1 MIDREVLLSFVI
13 NLSNNVLNENE
24 TKVLK
29 KGLHVAPIQQ
39 KNKIPK
45 LCNNFEEVCKCMR
58 IKWAFTNDTSQDCS
72 AVCVF
77 TRKPFRKAWFGHA
90 NLQVFLIQV

>member
-1 MIDREVLLSFVI
+1 MIAREVLLSFAF

-29 KGLHVAPIQQ
+29 KGLHFAPIQQ

-45 LCNNFEEVCKCMR
+45 LRNNFEEVCRRMR
-58 IKWAFTNDTSQDCS
+58 IK
-72 AVCVF
+72 
-77 TRKPFRKAWFGHA
+77 
-90 NLQVFLIQV
+90 

>member
-1 MIDREVLLSFVI
+1 MTAREVLLSFVF

-29 KGLHVAPIQQ
+29 KGLHFVPIQQ

-45 LCNNFEEVCKCMR
+45 LRNNFEEFCKCMR
-58 IKWAFTNDTSQDCS
+58 IK
-72 AVCVF
+72 
-77 TRKPFRKAWFGHA
+77 
-90 NLQVFLIQV
+90 

>member
-1 MIDREVLLSFVI
+1 MIAREVLLSFAF
-13 NLSNNVLNENE
+13 NLSNNVLNESE

-29 KGLHVAPIQQ
+29 KGLHFAPIQQ

-45 LCNNFEEVCKCMR
+45 LRNNFEEVCRRMR
-58 IKWAFTNDTSQDCS
+58 IKWAFKNDTSQDCS

-90 NLQVFLIQV
+90 NLKVFLSQV

>member
-1 MIDREVLLSFVI
+1 MNDGQGSFAQFC

-29 KGLHVAPIQQ
+29 KGLHFAPIQQ

-45 LCNNFEEVCKCMR
+45 LRNNFEEVCRRMR
-58 IKWAFTNDTSQDCS
+58 IK
-72 AVCVF
+72 
-77 TRKPFRKAWFGHA
+77 
-90 NLQVFLIQV
+90 

>member
-1 MIDREVLLSFVI
+1 MNDCQGSFAQFC

-29 KGLHVAPIQQ
+29 KGLHFAPIQQ

-45 LCNNFEEVCKCMR
+45 LRNNFEEVCRRMR
-58 IKWAFTNDTSQDCS
+58 IK
-72 AVCVF
+72 
-77 TRKPFRKAWFGHA
+77 
-90 NLQVFLIQV
+90 

>member
-1 MIDREVLLSFVI
+1 MIAREVLLSFAF

-29 KGLHVAPIQQ
+29 KSLHFAPIQQ

-45 LCNNFEEVCKCMR
+45 LRNNFEEVCRRMR
-58 IKWAFTNDTSQDCS
+58 IK
-72 AVCVF
+72 
-77 TRKPFRKAWFGHA
+77 
-90 NLQVFLIQV
+90 